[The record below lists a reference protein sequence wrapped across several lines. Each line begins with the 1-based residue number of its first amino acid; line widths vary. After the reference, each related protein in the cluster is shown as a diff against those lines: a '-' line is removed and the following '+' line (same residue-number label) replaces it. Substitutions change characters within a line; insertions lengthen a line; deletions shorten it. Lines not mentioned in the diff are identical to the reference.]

1 MKHWLFSILVLL
13 TPPLWSQETD
23 PAVALRHKNFQV
35 ESVII
40 PALREKAAP
49 PIWQG
54 LTKLHLPITTHSE
67 NARTHVRQ
75 GFALLHASWDFEAYR
90 HFCQAAKEDDTC
102 LMAYVGIALSLVSP
116 THEFYNQ
123 RNFAIERML
132 DLAEHKEEGEFYFP
146 EPERGYAF
154 GTGVLLTNGIQNG
167 LQAFQALTERYPN
180 DVQAAALTA
189 FMNRGG
195 YDALGLPTPKQ
206 KTSIETLTQL
216 KLDYPKHTSVL
227 HFWLMLHAEAPAL
240 RTDLSAFLPTARQL
254 VEMAPELPTAHY
266 LQGHFQFRCG
276 LLKEAQTSFQ
286 TAIRLYAKWQQ
297 DQSIPLSDCD
307 GLIKARL
314 YLASTLY
321 TLGKFDA
328 ALKEAKILALLP
340 INEKRPHSSV
350 SKLLLWEAKTLPAKL
365 YYSRAA
371 SGDLTKAQEVMPSK
385 KDVLSWLPH
394 SPAPLHYE
402 NLHLYLAARKALKA
416 KQTETTLELQNRL
429 SQSLLEYQQAGK
441 QVIKSSEYSEYLRGH
456 QHLSILSL
464 ELSGLIAESSVGS
477 ANWYTSAAEYQKPSS
492 NLMPPA
498 ELYPM
503 ELRLAEYYLSQDKKE
518 QAKEALQQAQLRRP
532 SHFALKALREK
543 LQ

>member
-1 MKHWLFSILVLL
+1 MKYWLLSIFVLL
-13 TPPLWSQETD
+13 TSPVWCQQID
-23 PAVALRHKNFQV
+23 PAVALRKKNFQV
-35 ESVII
+35 ESVIA
-40 PALREKAAP
+40 PVLREKAAP

-67 NARTHVRQ
+67 KARTHVRQ

-116 THEFYNQ
+116 THEFFNQ

-132 DLAEHKEEGEFYFP
+132 DLAEHKEEEEFYFP

-154 GTGVLLTNGIQNG
+154 GTGVLLTNGLQNG

-180 DVQAAALTA
+180 DIQAAALTA

-195 YDALGLPTPKQ
+195 YDAIGLPTPKQ
-206 KTSIETLTQL
+206 TAAIATLKQL

-227 HFWLMLHAEAPAL
+227 HFWLMLHAEAPAQ
-240 RTDLSAFLPTARQL
+240 RTELSAFLPDAHSL

-276 LLKEAQTSFQ
+276 HLKEAQTSFR
-286 TAIRLYAKWQQ
+286 TAIKLYAKWQQ
-297 DQSIPLSDCD
+297 DHSIPLSDCD

-314 YLASTLY
+314 YLAHTLY
-321 TLGKFDA
+321 AQGEFDA
-328 ALKEAKILALLP
+328 ALKEAQILALLP
-340 INEKRPHSSV
+340 INSKRPHSAV

-365 YYSRAA
+365 YYSR
-371 SGDLTKAQEVMPSK
+371 GVENDLAKAQELMPSK
-385 KDVLSWLPH
+385 KDILSWLPH
-394 SPAPLHYE
+394 SPAPLQYE
-402 NLHLYLAARKALKA
+402 GIHLYLAARRALEA

-429 SQSLLEYQQAGK
+429 SKSLIEYKEAGK

-456 QHLSILSL
+456 QHLSILNL
-464 ELSGLIAESSVGS
+464 ELSGLITESTIGS
-477 ANWYTSAAEYQKPSS
+477 ANWYSSAAEYQKPSS

-518 QAKEALQQAQLRRP
+518 LAMQALEQAQRRRP
-532 SHFALKALREK
+532 GHFALIALREK